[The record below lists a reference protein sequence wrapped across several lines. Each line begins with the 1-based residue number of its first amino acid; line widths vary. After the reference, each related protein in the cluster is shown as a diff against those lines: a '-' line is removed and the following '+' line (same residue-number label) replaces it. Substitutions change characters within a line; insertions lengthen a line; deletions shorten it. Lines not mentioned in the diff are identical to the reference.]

1 MPLAVVRVAVVV
13 LVAGDVAVVWDVL
26 IDVVESVVV
35 LVDIVVEFEGSS
47 FAVKYGKFKLD
58 LILIDYNII
67 SKGEF
72 RGPISKALTNHIF
85 LIKARSF
92 YGVGNEL
99 SGYIA
104 QIVLCLIHTVR
115 I

>member
-1 MPLAVVRVAVVV
+1 MAVVV

-26 IDVVESVVV
+26 IDVVEAVVV

-58 LILIDYNII
+58 LILIDYII
-67 SKGEF
+67 SKGEI
-72 RGPISKALTNHIF
+72 RGPISKALTNDIF

-92 YGVGNEL
+92 GYRSFYGVGNDL
-99 SGYIA
+99 SG
-104 QIVLCLIHTVR
+104 
-115 I
+115 

>member
-1 MPLAVVRVAVVV
+1 MAVVV

-26 IDVVESVVV
+26 IDVVEAVVV

-58 LILIDYNII
+58 LILIDHII
-67 SKGEF
+67 SKGEI

-92 YGVGNEL
+92 YGVGNDL
-99 SGYIA
+99 SG
-104 QIVLCLIHTVR
+104 
-115 I
+115 

>member
-26 IDVVESVVV
+26 IDVVEAVVV

-58 LILIDYNII
+58 LIVIDYNLLFQKE
-67 SKGEF
+67 SLGGQSQKLLPMTYF
-72 RGPISKALTNHIF
+72 
-85 LIKARSF
+85 
-92 YGVGNEL
+92 
-99 SGYIA
+99 
-104 QIVLCLIHTVR
+104 
-115 I
+115 

>member
-26 IDVVESVVV
+26 IDVVEAVVV

-58 LILIDYNII
+58 LIVIDYNHF
-67 SKGEF
+67 K
-72 RGPISKALTNHIF
+72 R
-85 LIKARSF
+85 R
-92 YGVGNEL
+92 V
-99 SGYIA
+99 
-104 QIVLCLIHTVR
+104 
-115 I
+115 

>member
-1 MPLAVVRVAVVV
+1 MAVVE

-26 IDVVESVVV
+26 IDVVEAVVV

-58 LILIDYNII
+58 LILIDYNI
-67 SKGEF
+67 SKGEI

-92 YGVGNEL
+92 YGVGNDL
-99 SGYIA
+99 SGYVA

>member
-47 FAVKYGKFKLD
+47 FAVKIWRVQVKINCD
-58 LILIDYNII
+58 
-67 SKGEF
+67 
-72 RGPISKALTNHIF
+72 
-85 LIKARSF
+85 
-92 YGVGNEL
+92 
-99 SGYIA
+99 
-104 QIVLCLIHTVR
+104 R